1 MFDLGCGDR
10 RPAVTKTASR
20 VDASC
25 VVLPFTSNTSGG
37 SGGRSPPET
46 VTNVEDYEPTEEIQT
61 RKGRWGGRRR
71 GMARRGVVWK
81 GERRHG
87 PAAEVRGRLPEFF
100 CQGKNVR
107 RLWTEVGGSL

>member
-46 VTNVEDYEPTEEIQT
+46 VTNVQDCEPTEESQT
-61 RKGRWGGRRR
+61 RKQ
-71 GMARRGVVWK
+71 MKWK
-81 GERRHG
+81 EEKERERQCNG
-87 PAAEVRGRLPEFF
+87 PKE
-100 CQGKNVR
+100 N
-107 RLWTEVGGSL
+107 